1 MVEGSAEPAAVSR
14 LIRPSL
20 QAVSDLRTFVAR
32 DGLAVTGVD
41 QEWLARVLPR
51 IDVGRIQV
59 REAPGWFMRFWA
71 KGIVAVAMPWGIYFT
86 PAMMDRYES
95 GAEPLRLA
103 QLLVHELTHIE
114 QVKRSGVLRHS
125 ATYVLDYLKGR
136 VARRGHWDSYRAI
149 RHEIEARSV
158 AKLVMAGPR

>member
-1 MVEGSAEPAAVSR
+1 M
-14 LIRPSL
+14 
-20 QAVSDLRTFVAR
+20 SDLRSFNAK
-32 DGLAVTGVD
+32 DGLAATGVD
-41 QEWLARVLPR
+41 QSWLARVLPR
-51 IDVGRIQV
+51 IDTGTIQV
-59 REAPGWFMRFWA
+59 REAPGWFMRLWA

-95 GAEPLRLA
+95 GAEPLRLG

-114 QVKRSGVLRHS
+114 QVKRSGLLRHTV
-125 ATYVLDYLKGR
+125 TYVFDYLKGR
-136 VARRGHWDSYRAI
+136 LARKGHWDSYGAI